1 MKSIFLKTVKNAIKH
16 WYLPLVAGLALIIAG
31 IWVLS
36 DPEYSYVWCAY
47 IFSLSFVV
55 TGLIDV
61 VFALVNK
68 NTLDNWVWKLV
79 FGLLTLAIGV
89 VLMNDAEISLITLP
103 FYAAFVILLRSFRAI
118 VISLDLKRLGLSD
131 WGNLMVIGV
140 LGTITGFILLFHP
153 ILAGLTVVMWAGIGL
168 IIVGLFSAYFSLKL
182 RKLNTIGKE
191 LTSE

>member
-1 MKSIFLKTVKNAIKH
+1 MKSIFFKTVKNAIKH

-55 TGLIDV
+55 SGLIDV

-118 VISLDLKRLGLSD
+118 VISLDMKRLKSKD
-131 WGNLMVIGV
+131 WGNLLVIGV
-140 LGTITGFILLFHP
+140 LGTIAGLILLLHP
-153 ILAGLTVVMWAGIGL
+153 TLAGLTVVMWAGIGL

-182 RKLNTIGKE
+182 RKLHTIGKE
-191 LTSE
+191 LTNE

>member
-1 MKSIFLKTVKNAIKH
+1 MKSFFFKTVKNTIKH

-47 IFSLSFVV
+47 IFSLSFVI
-55 TGLIDV
+55 TGLIDA

-68 NTLDNWVWKLV
+68 NNMDNWGWKFV

-103 FYAAFVILLRSFRAI
+103 FYVAIVILLRSFRAI
-118 VISLDLKRLGLSD
+118 VISLDLKRLGLLD
-131 WGNLMVIGV
+131 WRNLLIIGV
-140 LGTITGFILLFHP
+140 LGTITGLILLLHP

-168 IIVGLFSAYFSLKL
+168 IIVGFFSVYFSLKL
-182 RKLNTIGKE
+182 RKLHTIGKE
-191 LTSE
+191 LINE